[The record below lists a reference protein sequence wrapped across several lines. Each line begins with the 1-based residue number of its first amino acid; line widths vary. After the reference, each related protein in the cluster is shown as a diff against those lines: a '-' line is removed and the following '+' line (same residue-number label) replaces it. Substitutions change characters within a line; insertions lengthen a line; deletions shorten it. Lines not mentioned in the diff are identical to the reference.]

1 MRAQDPRI
9 EEIKKLL
16 ANQKAVRAKSDG
28 DRWAAMSYVRHRMP
42 EQSVADM
49 CPVPSADDNRLYDDA
64 GVLAYNDFVT
74 GFMGSLMSP
83 SQEWF
88 SPVLVPKDYG
98 KQPDPAYGIEYTS
111 AEKNKIMDELAH
123 SNFYADQSIANRDV
137 TAGSYSCTLVQNNPK
152 ENRIFLSTLEPWRC
166 YFDRDLQSNWN
177 LFLYEYELDGY
188 ELLEKFPDIDKSS
201 KLFKDASVGRTNIR
215 FDMLYVITEN
225 NRLRDSKGAL
235 MRFNRN
241 KRFSVLEIC
250 LSRNEILSES
260 GSDFFPVVIHV
271 WEESGS
277 SQYGV
282 GPVMKYLSEF
292 RKLNRLGY
300 EYGLSIAKINHHG
313 WLVPDAMMDSFS
325 ADPEARIAYQSK
337 ELIPMPLEEQQ
348 DITQALNALDNQRQV
363 IRKLM
368 YNDLFSYLSNTD
380 KVYTATQVNAVK
392 SETVSRL
399 APVYGNIQIQKIDPL
414 LKLVW
419 KIMLDNDRAELDTK
433 YLGIDADYK
442 MSFNLDSSMALQLRN
457 YTQSQSASLV
467 LEALGQ
473 VMQLQITSALDN
485 VDTDNLMRAIMISS
499 GAPSSFFVNAEDRD
513 RKRQMQQ
520 QMAMDQ
526 MQLQS
531 ELTNSEINRNNA
543 GAANLNNIAGMN
555 GGEQ

>member
-1 MRAQDPRI
+1 MRSIDPRI
-9 EEIKKLL
+9 DEIKILL
-16 ANQKAVRAKSDG
+16 ANQKAIRAKSDN

-42 EQSVADM
+42 EQSVSDM

-83 SQEWF
+83 TQDWF
-88 SPVLVPKDYG
+88 SPVLVPKDYS
-98 KQPDPAYGIEYTS
+98 KEPDPAYGIEYTS
-111 AEKNKIMDELAH
+111 AEKNKINEELTH

-177 LFLYEYELDGY
+177 LFMYEYQLDGY
-188 ELLEKFPDIDKSS
+188 ELIEKFPDLDKTS
-201 KLFKDASVGRTNIR
+201 KIYRDASIGRTNIK
-215 FDMLYVITEN
+215 FNMLYVITEN
-225 NRLRDSKGAL
+225 NRLRNSKGEL
-235 MRFNRN
+235 MRFNKN
-241 KRFSVLEIC
+241 KKFSILEIAVD
-250 LSRNEILSES
+250 REEILMES
-260 GSDFFPVVIHV
+260 GSDYFPVVIHV

-313 WLVPDAMMDSFS
+313 WLVPDSMMDSFS

-348 DITQALNALDNQRQV
+348 DITLALNALDNQRQV

-380 KVYTATQVNAVK
+380 KVFTATQVNAVK

-414 LKLVW
+414 LKLIW
-419 KIMLDNDRAELDTK
+419 KIMLDEGRAELDTK
-433 YLGIDADYK
+433 YLGVKADYK
-442 MSFNLDSSMALQLRN
+442 MSFSLDSSMALQLKN

-467 LEALGQ
+467 LEALTSILN
-473 VMQLQITSALDN
+473 LQITSALDN
-485 VDTDNLMRAIMISS
+485 VDTDNLIRSIMVSS
-499 GAPSSFFVNAEDRD
+499 GAPSSYFVSAEDRD
-513 RKRQMQQ
+513 RKREMQQ
-520 QMAMDQ
+520 QMAMAQ

-531 ELTNSEINRNNA
+531 DLTNSEINRNNA
-543 GAANLNNIAGMN
+543 GAANLNNIAGNN